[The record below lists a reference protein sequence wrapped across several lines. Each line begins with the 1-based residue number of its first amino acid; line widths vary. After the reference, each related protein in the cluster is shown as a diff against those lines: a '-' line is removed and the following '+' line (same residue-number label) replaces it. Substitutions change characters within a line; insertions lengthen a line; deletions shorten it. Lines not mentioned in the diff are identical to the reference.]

1 MEDFKILTEDELA
14 ALSNKE
20 RREYLKQKREYDNK
34 KLVTET
40 ANQEVEVVPAAT
52 PSETI
57 TITEPAPV
65 PKKKSNAGRKA
76 IDDADKKQQIML
88 TIEAESKL
96 KLEGVDKKNFKKLL
110 GRYIDKNI
118 DEIVE
123 AIEKL

>member
-14 ALSNKE
+14 TLSNKE

-57 TITEPAPV
+57 TTTEPAPV

-76 IDDADKKQQIML
+76 IADADKKQQIML

-96 KLEGVDKKNFKKLL
+96 KLEGVDEKNFKKLL

-118 DEIVE
+118 DEIVK

>member
-40 ANQEVEVVPAAT
+40 VNQEVEVVPAAT

-57 TITEPAPV
+57 TTTEPAPAS
-65 PKKKSNAGRKA
+65 KKKSNAGRKA
-76 IDDADKKQQIML
+76 IPDAEKKQQIMI

-96 KLEGVDKKNFKKLL
+96 KLEGVDKKNFKKLI

>member
-1 MEDFKILTEDELA
+1 MDDFKILTEDELA

-40 ANQEVEVVPAAT
+40 VNQEVEVVPSAT
-52 PSETI
+52 LSETI
-57 TITEPAPV
+57 TKTDPVSAPV
-65 PKKKSNAGRKA
+65 KKSNAGRKA
-76 IDDADKKQQIML
+76 IADAEKKQQIML

-96 KLEGVDKKNFKKLL
+96 KLEGVDEKNFKKLL

-118 DEIVE
+118 DKIVE
-123 AIEKL
+123 AIEQL